1 MRGAGPRVPAPGRR
15 DGARGGAAAARGRA
29 RAHVRGCAR
38 STAHATAPVR
48 APQERLDARLSLY
61 TVDETLLAPEQRK
74 ALPAAAASAAAAAAA
89 PGASSKPLFLV
100 WKQRVLV
107 AKVAGANA
115 PELEAAVADNL
126 PAVPAG

>member
-1 MRGAGPRVPAPGRR
+1 M
-15 DGARGGAAAARGRA
+15 
-29 RAHVRGCAR
+29 
-38 STAHATAPVR
+38 
-48 APQERLDARLSLY
+48 
-61 TVDETLLAPEQRK
+61 DETLLAPEQRK
-74 ALPAAAASAAAAAAA
+74 ALPSAAAAAAAAA